1 MQYTVYTFQV
11 SPLIPGNDLVIA
23 SLSDLAFDSFQETEE
38 GVEAY
43 VPSHLDNEELQNALL
58 ELTIEDVTIHFSKK
72 EMEDIN
78 WNAEWESQFDPIDVD
93 NLCRVR
99 APFHEAKAG
108 VLDLIIEPKMSFGTG
123 HHATT
128 YLVLQK
134 MFELDF
140 KDKEVIDMGSGT
152 AVLAIAAEKL
162 GAKKVWAIDIDE
174 WAYENAI
181 ENLERNNCSK
191 IEALLGVEDLLEGK
205 TADIFIANI
214 NRNILLAQAKHYE
227 NSTQSG
233 APLLLSGFYENDV
246 PALLEAFS
254 AFEWKETR
262 VRDEWTMLFLVR
274 K

>member
-23 SLSDLAFDSFQETEE
+23 SLSELAFDSFQETEE

-99 APFHEAKAG
+99 APFHEARAG

-134 MFELDF
+134 MFELDL

-181 ENLERNNCSK
+181 ENLERNNCTK

-246 PALLEAFS
+246 PVLLEAFS

-262 VRDEWTMLFLVR
+262 VRDEWTMLFLV
-274 K
+274 KK

>member
-1 MQYTVYTFQV
+1 MQYTVYTFQI

-38 GVEAY
+38 GVEAF

-181 ENLERNNCSK
+181 ENIERNNCTK

-262 VRDEWTMLFLVR
+262 VRDEWTMLYLVR
-274 K
+274 R

>member
-23 SLSDLAFDSFQETEE
+23 SLSELAFDSFQETEE
-38 GVEAY
+38 GVKAY

-58 ELTIEDVTIHFSKK
+58 ELIFEDVTIHFSKK

-78 WNAEWESQFDPIDVD
+78 WNAEWESQFDPIDLD

-181 ENLERNNCSK
+181 ENIERNGCSK

-227 NSTQSG
+227 NATQSG

>member
-23 SLSDLAFDSFQETEE
+23 SLSELAFDSFQETEE

-99 APFHEAKAG
+99 APFHEAKEG

-134 MFELDF
+134 MF
-140 KDKEVIDMGSGT
+140 
-152 AVLAIAAEKL
+152 
-162 GAKKVWAIDIDE
+162 
-174 WAYENAI
+174 
-181 ENLERNNCSK
+181 
-191 IEALLGVEDLLEGK
+191 
-205 TADIFIANI
+205 
-214 NRNILLAQAKHYE
+214 
-227 NSTQSG
+227 
-233 APLLLSGFYENDV
+233 
-246 PALLEAFS
+246 
-254 AFEWKETR
+254 
-262 VRDEWTMLFLVR
+262 
-274 K
+274 

>member
-23 SLSDLAFDSFQETEE
+23 SLSELAFDSFQETEE

-58 ELTIEDVTIHFSKK
+58 ELILEDVTIHFSKK

-152 AVLAIAAEKL
+152 AVLAIGAEKL

-181 ENLERNNCSK
+181 ENIERNNCK
-191 IEALLGVEDLLEGK
+191 KTEALLGVEDLLEGK

-262 VRDEWTMLFLVR
+262 VRDEWTMLYLLR

>member
-23 SLSDLAFDSFQETEE
+23 SLSELAFDSFQETEE

>member
-1 MQYTVYTFQV
+1 MQFTVYTFQV
-11 SPLIPGNDLVIA
+11 SPIIPGNDLVIA
-23 SLSDLAFDSFQETEE
+23 SLSELAFDSFQETEE

-58 ELTIEDVTIHFSKK
+58 ELILEDVTIHFSKK

-262 VRDEWTMLFLVR
+262 VRDEWTMLYLLR

>member
-23 SLSDLAFDSFQETEE
+23 SLSELAFDSFQETEE

-43 VPSHLDNEELQNALL
+43 VPSHLDNEELQSALL
-58 ELTIEDVTIHFSKK
+58 ELILEDVTIHFSKK

-227 NSTQSG
+227 NSTLSG

-246 PALLEAFS
+246 PALLDAFS

-262 VRDEWTMLFLVR
+262 VRDEWTMLYLLR

>member
-1 MQYTVYTFQV
+1 MQYTVYTFEV
-11 SPLIPGNDLVIA
+11 YPLIPGNDLVIS
-23 SLSDLAFDSFQETEE
+23 SLSELAFDSFQETES

-43 VPSHLDNEELQNALL
+43 VPTQFDTEELQNALL
-58 ELTIEDVTIHFSKK
+58 ELTLEDVTIHFSKK

-99 APFHEAKAG
+99 APFHEAKEG

-134 MFELDF
+134 MFEFDF

-162 GAKKVWAIDIDE
+162 GAKKLWAIDIDE

-181 ENLERNNCSK
+181 ENIERNNCSK

-227 NSTQSG
+227 NSTKSG
-233 APLLLSGFYENDV
+233 ASLLLSGFYENDV

-254 AFEWKETR
+254 AFEWRETR

>member
-1 MQYTVYTFQV
+1 MQYTVYTFEV

-23 SLSDLAFDSFQETEE
+23 SLSELAFDSFQETES

-43 VPSHLDNEELQNALL
+43 VPTQFDTEELQNALL
-58 ELTIEDVTIHFSKK
+58 ELTIEDVNIHFSKK

-78 WNAEWESQFDPIDVD
+78 WNVEWESQFDPIDVD

-99 APFHEAKAG
+99 APFHEAKEG

-134 MFELDF
+134 MFELDL

-181 ENLERNNCSK
+181 ENLERNSCTK

-205 TADIFIANI
+205 MADVFIANI

-227 NSTQSG
+227 NATKSG

-262 VRDEWTMLFLVR
+262 VRDEWTMLFLLR

>member
-1 MQYTVYTFQV
+1 MQYTVYTFEV
-11 SPLIPGNDLVIA
+11 FPLIPGNDLVIA
-23 SLSDLAFDSFQETEE
+23 SLSELAFDSFQETEE

-58 ELTIEDVTIHFSKK
+58 ELILEDVTIHFSKK

-162 GAKKVWAIDIDE
+162 GARKVWAIDIDE

-181 ENLERNNCSK
+181 ENLDRNNCSK
-191 IEALLGVEDLLEGK
+191 IEALLGVEDLLDGK
-205 TADIFIANI
+205 NADIFIANI

-227 NSTQSG
+227 NSTKSG

>member
-23 SLSDLAFDSFQETEE
+23 SLSELAFDSFQETEE

-58 ELTIEDVTIHFSKK
+58 ELIIEDVTIHFSKK

-99 APFHEAKAG
+99 APFHEAKDG

-140 KDKEVIDMGSGT
+140 KDREVIDMGSGT

-181 ENLERNNCSK
+181 ENLERNSCTK

-262 VRDEWTMLFLVR
+262 VRDEWTMLYLLR

>member
-1 MQYTVYTFQV
+1 MQYTVYTFDV

-23 SLSDLAFDSFQETEE
+23 SLSELAFDSFQETES

-43 VPSHLDNEELQNALL
+43 VPTQFDTDELQNALL

-99 APFHEAKAG
+99 APFHEAKTG

-140 KDKEVIDMGSGT
+140 NDKEVIDMGSGT

-181 ENLERNNCSK
+181 ENLERNNCSN

-262 VRDEWTMLFLVR
+262 VRDEWTMLYLLR

>member
-11 SPLIPGNDLVIA
+11 SPIIPGNDLVIA
-23 SLSDLAFDSFQETEE
+23 SLSELAFDSFQETEE

-262 VRDEWTMLFLVR
+262 VRDEWTMLYLL
-274 K
+274 KK